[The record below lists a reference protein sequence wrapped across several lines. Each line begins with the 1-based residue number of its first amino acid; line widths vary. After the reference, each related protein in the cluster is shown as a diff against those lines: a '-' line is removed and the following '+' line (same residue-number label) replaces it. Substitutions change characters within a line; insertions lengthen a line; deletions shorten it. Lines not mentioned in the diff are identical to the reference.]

1 MIAFSVL
8 SSYHLQALLR
18 KANFCFVEDPTI
30 RVFKPFAL
38 AGICVALALIFTLL
52 ISPLHEQFKFLMF
65 AVAVAVSAT
74 GGVWPGVFSTVLSAA
89 LADYFLLPPIHQLI
103 GSDPGDLTRL
113 ILFVGV
119 GLAFTWLADRFRR
132 YDETIRIAAA
142 VVESTADS
150 IVRQNL
156 DGTILSW
163 NKAAEHIYGY
173 SAREAIGRPSTFTV
187 PPGRLEEMQQLIAR
201 VHKGA
206 SVCGHETVRT
216 RKDGALIDVA
226 LTLSPVEDRK
236 GRVVGVS
243 SIAREISSHKRAE
256 DALRHSLTILERQAH
271 YLKLLAEM
279 GEMLQVSAN
288 PEDAYAVTARFA
300 QKLLPGSSGSLYI
313 QSATRGTLE
322 LALRWG
328 EPAGIKSDFLASDE
342 CWGLRTGRVHLVE
355 VPELGLLC
363 RHLPEPA
370 PSWLICAPMIARGE
384 TLGLLH
390 MWIGAGNQAA
400 KDAPIPQS
408 LDLTWPVRT
417 MAERLALTVSDMRL
431 REALR
436 AESICDPLTGWYNRR
451 HMEEA
456 LERDIC
462 RATRSGRPLS
472 LLMLD
477 IDNFKDFNDAFGH
490 EAGDV
495 ALQSMCRMLKSLI
508 RSEDVACRYGGDE
521 FLLILPES
529 SAGFAAQR
537 AEEMRIA
544 VGQTA
549 LQYQSRWLK
558 PMTLS
563 YGIATFPEDGRTAH
577 ELLRAADFALLR
589 GKRPEH
595 DRARLRGEA
604 PESSAKV

>member
-1 MIAFSVL
+1 M
-8 SSYHLQALLR
+8 LL
-18 KANFCFVEDPTI
+18 
-30 RVFKPFAL
+30 
-38 AGICVALALIFTLL
+38 TLL
-52 ISPLHEQFKFLMF
+52 VPPLHDQFKFLMF
-65 AVAVAVSAT
+65 AVAVAISAA
-74 GGVWPGVFSTVLSAA
+74 GGVWPGIFATAASAA
-89 LADYFLLPPIHQLI
+89 LADYFVLPPVHTLI

-113 ILFVGV
+113 VLFCGFS
-119 GLAFTWLADRFRR
+119 LAVTWIADRFRR

-142 VVESTADS
+142 VVESSADS
-150 IVRQNL
+150 IVRQDL
-156 DGTILSW
+156 EGTILSW
-163 NKAAEHIYGY
+163 NRAAEVIYGY
-173 SAREAIGRPSTFTV
+173 PAREAIGRPVNLTI
-187 PPGRLEEMQQLIAR
+187 PPGRVEEMQQLLAR
-201 VHKGA
+201 VRKGD
-206 SVCGHETVRT
+206 SICSHETVRM
-216 RKDGALIDVA
+216 RKDGSIIDVA

-243 SIAREISSHKRAE
+243 SISREISAHKRAE
-256 DALRHSLTILERQAH
+256 EALRNSLTILERQANH
-271 YLKLLAEM
+271 LKLLAEM

-288 PEDAYAVTARFA
+288 ATDAYAVTARFA
-300 QKLLPGSSGSLYI
+300 QKLLPGSSGSLFV

-328 EPAGIKSDFLASDE
+328 EPVESKSDFLANDD

-363 RHLPEPA
+363 SHLPKPA

-390 MWIGAGNQAA
+390 MWIGAAAQAA
-400 KDAPIPQS
+400 KDAPIPHS

-417 MAERLALTVSDMRL
+417 MAERLALTLSDMRL

-462 RATRSGRPLS
+462 RANRSGRPLS

-521 FLLILPES
+521 FVLILPES
-529 SAGFAAQR
+529 SAEFALQR
-537 AEEMRIA
+537 GEEMRIA

-563 YGIATFPEDGRTAH
+563 YGIATFPEDGRTSH
-577 ELLRAADFALLR
+577 DLLRAADFALLR
-589 GKRPEH
+589 GKRPE
-595 DRARLRGEA
+595 RERTRLRGEA
-604 PESSAKV
+604 SESSAKV